1 MICIRRIRK
10 KRRKQARLHRR
21 PKQGFS
27 NYWRMFAVT
36 TMDFSV
42 PDVPGLPPRAEWSDE
57 DLIRE
62 YQEKGETKAFE
73 ELVRRYERE
82 LFGYLCQYLGDLQ
95 MAEDAFQSTFM
106 QVHLKCGQFD
116 PERRF
121 RPWLYAV
128 ATNQAI
134 DAQRRNR
141 RHRNISLD
149 RQFGAESDGDRAGSL
164 AEIVA
169 GENPDPDDDMLAAE
183 RREGM
188 RRAVDALP
196 DNLRQVLMLVY
207 YQGLKYREAADILD
221 IPVGTVKSRLHT
233 AVRKLELQL
242 NATQAISQHG

>member
-10 KRRKQARLHRR
+10 KRRTQDRRHRR
-21 PKQGFS
+21 AMRGFS
-27 NYWRMFAVT
+27 NYWRMVAVT
-36 TMDFSV
+36 TMDFSL

-106 QVHLKCGQFD
+106 QVHLKCSQFD

-149 RQFGAESDGDRAGSL
+149 RQFAAESDGDRSGSL

-169 GENPDPDDDMLAAE
+169 GENPDPDDEMQAAE

-196 DNLRQVLMLVY
+196 ENLRQVLMLVY

-233 AVRKLELQL
+233 AVRKLESHLH
-242 NATQAISQHG
+242 ATHTISHYG